1 VQWLR
6 RHYGAG
12 PLHLAGLVA
21 CFAIAAYA
29 LAKVLGENGW
39 KAIFALFAVCIIAHD
54 LIVWP
59 VYGLADRMALRFQN
73 RTQHRTNDRARPVV
87 PWINHVR
94 VPVVISVLLA
104 VMFFPLILRLSN
116 PYYQAVTGFNEN
128 VYLINWLV
136 VTGVLFAGSALAY
149 LVRVAA
155 ARNRGRAASS
165 GHTPR

>member
-1 VQWLR
+1 VRWLR

-12 PLHLAGLVA
+12 PLHLAGLLA
-21 CFAIAAYA
+21 CFFVAAYA
-29 LAKVLGENGW
+29 LAKVLGDSGW
-39 KAIFALFAVCIIAHD
+39 KEILLWFAICIIAHD

-59 VYGLADRMALRFQN
+59 IYGLADRMALRLQDRTEH
-73 RTQHRTNDRARPVV
+73 RTQDRAGPRV

-94 VPVVISVLLA
+94 VPVVISVLLL
-104 VMFFPLILRLSN
+104 VMFFPLIFRLSN
-116 PYYQAVTGFNEN
+116 AYYQDVTGFNEN

-149 LVRVAA
+149 LVRVAV
-155 ARNRGRAASS
+155 ARNRGRAVSS

>member
-1 VQWLR
+1 MQWLR

-12 PLHLAGLVA
+12 PLHLAGLLA

-39 KAIFALFAVCIIAHD
+39 KAILLLFAICIIAHD

-59 VYGLADRMALRFQN
+59 VYGLADRMALRLQDRTEH
-73 RTQHRTNDRARPVV
+73 RTQDRARPVV

-94 VPVVISVLLA
+94 VPTVISAVLLG
-104 VMFFPLILRLSN
+104 MFFPLIVRLSN

-128 VYLINWLV
+128 VYFTNWLI

-149 LVRVAA
+149 LVRVGVAHH
-155 ARNRGRAASS
+155 RGRADPS
-165 GHTPR
+165 GHTP

>member
-12 PLHLAGLVA
+12 PLHLAGLAA
-21 CFAIAAYA
+21 CFAVAAYA

-39 KAIFALFAVCIIAHD
+39 KAILALFAICVIAHD

-73 RTQHRTNDRARPVV
+73 RTQHRTNHRARPAV

-94 VPVVISVLLA
+94 VPVVISALLA

-116 PYYQAVTGFNEN
+116 PYYHAVTGFNEN
-128 VYLINWLV
+128 VYLTNWLI
-136 VTGVLFAGSALAY
+136 VTGVLLVGSALVY
-149 LVRVAA
+149 LVRVGV
-155 ARNRGRAASS
+155 ARNRGRADSS
-165 GHTPR
+165 GQAP